1 MGQYPCLEIHINR
14 LRENARRALEF
25 FRSNGVEPVAIT
37 KVFCAHPA
45 VAHMLYEEGY
55 TMLGD
60 SRIENLRAMA
70 DIPLPK
76 MLIRLPMISEAEDAV
91 RWADCSLV
99 SGEETLR
106 ALSRAAQSQNRM
118 HQVVLM
124 LELGDLREGCVGED
138 ELLRLGRLTLDLP
151 NLTLQGVGA
160 NLICYG
166 GIMPSEENLG
176 RLCAAHQRLERELGV
191 KIPWVSGGNS
201 SDETLIA
208 QGRLPRGVNQ
218 LRSGAL
224 IQLGIGLKDRPM
236 PDYHQDG
243 YILRAEIIERNQK
256 PSKPW
261 GEIGTD
267 AFGHVPHFEDRGILE
282 RAIAAVGR
290 QDADLDCLRPLDKN
304 VRILGGSSDHLLLEL
319 CGEAARYRVGDTVAF
334 ACEYASVLR
343 CSTSGYV
350 KKVVVED

>member
-1 MGQYPCLEIHINR
+1 MGQYPCLEIHLGR
-14 LRENARRALEF
+14 LRENARRALAF
-25 FRSNGVEPVAIT
+25 FRAHGIEPVAVT
-37 KVFCAHPA
+37 KVFCAHEA
-45 VAHMLYEEGY
+45 VARMLFEEGY

-60 SRIENLRAMA
+60 SRLENLRALSG
-70 DIPLPK
+70 IPLPK
-76 MLIRLPMISEAEDAV
+76 MLIRLPMISEAGEVV

-106 ALSRAAQSQNRM
+106 ALSRAAQAQNRV

-124 LELGDLREGCVGED
+124 LELGDLREGCMGED

-151 NLTLQGVGA
+151 NLVLQGVGA

-166 GIMPSEENLG
+166 GIMPSQENLG
-176 RLCAAHQRLERELGV
+176 RLCAAHERMERELGV

-208 QGRLPRGVNQ
+208 QGKMPRGVNQ

-261 GEIGTD
+261 GETGTD
-267 AFGHVPHFEDRGILE
+267 AFGHVPHFEDRGLLE
-282 RAIAAVGR
+282 RAIVAVGR
-290 QDADLDCLRPLDKN
+290 QDADFDCLRPLDQG
-304 VRILGGSSDHLLLEL
+304 VHILGGSSDHLLLEL
-319 CGEAARYRVGDTVAF
+319 TGDAVGYQVGDTVAF

-343 CSTSGYV
+343 CSTSNYV
-350 KKVVVED
+350 KKVVIED